1 MPKSIRIS
9 FSLLPDLIKKATGA
23 KNVIFKE
30 FKDLSGKVYKGKELK
45 ELIKRNTEKEAIKND
60 S

>member
-9 FSLLPDLIKKATGA
+9 FSRLPDLIKKATGA

-30 FKDLSGKVYKGKELK
+30 FKDVSGKVYKGKELE
-45 ELIKRNTEKEAIKND
+45 ELIKRNTQKEVIKNGR
-60 S
+60 